1 MFYFLRILRLIH
13 IKRFVARS
21 FKEAVASLDGEVV
34 PLSVDQLPSL
44 DSIAVCIDVVSLLG
58 VIRIAVRVQGYPFAF
73 GPAVFVFDVEPP
85 ALIGFGPDGGYLLF
99 HFLEE
104 FGFLGEVIIELVKG
118 QLLSK
123 CLLAGEQVRSK
134 TEAVTLDGSSETCD
148 GGREHVH
155 GGETSV
161 FLLLRLDRRVDDHVV
176 YGSGVVRINVLTEIG
191 IHRQMVA
198 RNYDRCVL
206 VEILLLNPGNELGDL
221 LAGAVQNHSVLV
233 VTVVF
238 FIAEL
243 TRISILKMGVCGQ
256 HGEVERLSL
265 CCDFGQAVF
274 GK

>member
-73 GPAVFVFDVEPP
+73 GPAVFVFDVELP

-123 CLLAGEQVRSK
+123 CLLAGEQVGSK
-134 TEAVTLDGSSETCD
+134 AEAVALDGGAELASVVGNMSMVVKLLFFSCC
-148 GGREHVH
+148 GWI
-155 GGETSV
+155 GELMIT
-161 FLLLRLDRRVDDHVV
+161 L
-176 YGSGVVRINVLTEIG
+176 YT
-191 IHRQMVA
+191 
-198 RNYDRCVL
+198 VL
-206 VEILLLNPGNELGDL
+206 V
-221 LAGAVQNHSVLV
+221 
-233 VTVVF
+233 
-238 FIAEL
+238 
-243 TRISILKMGVCGQ
+243 
-256 HGEVERLSL
+256 
-265 CCDFGQAVF
+265 
-274 GK
+274 